1 MNLTPLIEADTICAV
16 ATPAG
21 TGGVGIVRISGP
33 GVTKISQ
40 SVLGKKPPPRN
51 AKLAG
56 FLDGSGEVIDSGIA
70 LYFPAPH
77 SFTGEDVLE
86 LQAHGGPVILNL
98 LLKRVL
104 SLGARLARPGEFSE
118 RAFLND
124 KLDLAQ
130 AEAIADLIESGTEAS
145 ARAAQR
151 SLQGVFS
158 RQVEAILESLVALRI
173 HVEAAMDF
181 PDEEIDFLADPKI
194 LDALGALQ
202 QQVAEIRQQA
212 HQGQLLK
219 DGLTLAIIG
228 RPNSGKSSLLNALTG
243 RETAIV
249 TDVPGTTRDLVR
261 EQINMDGLPLHLI
274 DTAGIRDTGD
284 QVEAEGVRRAR
295 DSLREAD
302 LVLLVVD
309 TGSELED
316 QLVLKEE
323 LPAGV
328 SSLVVF
334 NKTDI
339 NLENTNHRSQG
350 DTAAENE
357 VWISAKTGAGLDQL
371 KTCIRNRFGL
381 SESNEGAFTARTR
394 HLDALARVSTN
405 LETGRHQLQ
414 EHQAGELL
422 AEELRQAQHALG
434 EITGKFTSEDMLGA
448 IFSSFCIG
456 K

>member
-1 MNLTPLIEADTICAV
+1 MNSHNTDTICAV

-21 TGGVGIVRISGP
+21 SGGVGIVRISGP
-33 GVTKISQ
+33 GVTLIGREILAS
-40 SVLGKKPPPRN
+40 LPEPRN
-51 AKLAG
+51 AKFSSFQDGAG
-56 FLDGSGEVIDSGIA
+56 STIDSGIA
-70 LYFPAPH
+70 LYFKSPH

-86 LQAHGGPVILNL
+86 LQAHGGPVVLNL

-158 RQVEAILESLVALRI
+158 RQVEGILESLVALRI

-194 LDALGALQ
+194 LATLESLQ
-202 QQVAEIRQQA
+202 LKVSDVQQQA

-243 RETAIV
+243 RDSAIV

-309 TGSELED
+309 AGSDPED
-316 QLVLKEE
+316 QLALKAE
-323 LPAGV
+323 LPSAV
-328 SSLVVF
+328 PCLVVF

-339 NLENTNHRSQG
+339 SDRSG
-350 DTAAENE
+350 DSNGEE
-357 VWISAKTGAGLDQL
+357 VWISAKTGAGMGGL
-371 KTCIRNRFGL
+371 KSSIRNRFGL
-381 SESNEGAFTARTR
+381 TESNEGAFTARTR
-394 HLDALARVSTN
+394 HLDALARVSTS
-405 LETGRHQLQ
+405 LETGRRQLV
-414 EHQAGELL
+414 EHQAGEIL

-448 IFSSFCIG
+448 IFASFCIG

>member
-1 MNLTPLIEADTICAV
+1 MNSHNADTICAV

-21 TGGVGIVRISGP
+21 TGGVGIIRVSGP
-33 GVTKISQ
+33 QVAEIIRAVT
-40 SVLGKKPPPRN
+40 GKTLQPRQ
-51 AKLAG
+51 AKFTDFMDA
-56 FLDGSGEVIDSGIA
+56 SGEPIDSGIA
-70 LYFPAPH
+70 LFFRAPR
-77 SFTGEDVLE
+77 SFTGEDVFE
-86 LQAHGGPVILNL
+86 LQAHGGPVILSL

-130 AEAIADLIESGTEAS
+130 AEAIADLIESSTEAS

-151 SLQGVFS
+151 SLQGEFS
-158 RQVEAILESLVALRI
+158 RRIETILEALVALRV

-181 PDEEIDFLADPKI
+181 PDDEIDFLADPKI
-194 LDALGALQ
+194 LSALEKLQ
-202 QQVAEIRQQA
+202 QQVNEIRQQA

-228 RPNSGKSSLLNALTG
+228 RPNAGKSSLLNALTG
-243 RETAIV
+243 RDSAIV
-249 TDVPGTTRDLVR
+249 TDIPGTTRDLVR
-261 EQINMDGLPLHLI
+261 EQVNMDGLPLHLI

-284 QVEAEGVRRAR
+284 RIEAEGVRRAR
-295 DSLREAD
+295 DSLHEAD

-309 TGSELED
+309 TGSELNE
-316 QLVLKEE
+316 QLALKQEI
-323 LPAGV
+323 PAGV
-328 SSLVVF
+328 SGLVVF
-334 NKTDI
+334 NKIDLGHDNDAKNNHLEPGVTD
-339 NLENTNHRSQG
+339 
-350 DTAAENE
+350 E
-357 VWISAKTGAGLDQL
+357 VWISAKTGEGLDRL
-371 KTCIRNRFGL
+371 KSCIRSRFGM
-381 SESNEGAFTARTR
+381 SENHEGAFTARTR
-394 HLDALARVSTN
+394 HLDALTRVGAH

-414 EHQAGELL
+414 HHQAGELL